1 MISGCKS
8 MRCRGD
14 PRGVPAQRQ
23 RGVPVG
29 DMPRSS
35 KMGNSP
41 QIAGAIKAVFGVV
54 DVQTF

>member
-1 MISGCKS
+1 

-23 RGVPVG
+23 RGVPAG

-54 DVQTF
+54 DVQTL